1 MSMGVLIPTI
11 CPFACFVERKGGK
24 EREGQGG
31 REGQEEEGD
40 RREVEIPPACGT
52 VYSRTGKP
60 NYGTARDFSR
70 INSFKCPQVKSQ
82 EMLSD
87 GDSE

>member
-52 VYSRTGKP
+52 VYGSAQGNPTTGLLEI
-60 NYGTARDFSR
+60 S
-70 INSFKCPQVKSQ
+70 V
-82 EMLSD
+82 E
-87 GDSE
+87 